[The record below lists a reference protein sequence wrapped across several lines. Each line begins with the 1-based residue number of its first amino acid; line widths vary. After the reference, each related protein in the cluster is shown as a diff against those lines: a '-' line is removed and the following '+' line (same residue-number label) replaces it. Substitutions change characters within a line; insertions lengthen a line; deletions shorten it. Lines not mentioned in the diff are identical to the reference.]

1 MFDSIIHQS
10 FILIVLISGVPLVAA
25 SAFGLL
31 IAIVQG
37 ATSVQEQSITYL
49 VKLIAVSAV
58 LATCGSWFFS
68 ELSAFIQESFQ
79 SMLYIGRGR

>member
-10 FILIVLISGVPLVAA
+10 FMLIILVSGIPLVAA
-25 SAFGLL
+25 SILGLL

-49 VKLIAVSAV
+49 VKLLAVSGV

-68 ELSAFIQESFQ
+68 ELSTFVQESFQ
-79 SMLYIGRGR
+79 SMLYIGRGG